1 MTTDDVPP
9 RSARGTTKP
18 RKDAVDE
25 TSTEP
30 DDTSSKPGT
39 STVADAPEPA
49 GTPDGEPARER
60 RFTVWQESL
69 LLVAAAVVLAIV
81 VKALF
86 LQAFY
91 IPSASMEP
99 GLVENDRI
107 LVQKTSYWFGGSP
120 SRGDVVVF
128 KDPGGW
134 LGNTD
139 DDTGP
144 VQDVLSAV
152 GLYPEGGHLVK
163 RVIGVEGDVI
173 TCCDE
178 QGRIL
183 VNGEPLDEGDYIAER
198 PEGVTCNGPMI
209 PCDWTAGPVPAGKV
223 FVMGDNRSDSA
234 DSTVHLCRADETD
247 CARDPFVDVDLV
259 VGKVFM
265 VAWPLGHLGFVGSP
279 DELADVPDAD

>member
-1 MTTDDVPP
+1 MTTDDVPSRP
-9 RSARGTTKP
+9 AKGATKP
-18 RKDAVDE
+18 RKDAVDD
-25 TSTEP
+25 TATAP
-30 DDTSSKPGT
+30 DDATSPNGPDAVGSA
-39 STVADAPEPA
+39 AD
-49 GTPDGEPARER
+49 EPARER
-60 RFTVWQESL
+60 RLALWQECL
-69 LLVAAAVVLAIV
+69 LLVVAAVVLAIV
-81 VKALF
+81 VKAF
-86 LQAFY
+86 LVETFY

-99 GLVENDRI
+99 GLHENDRI
-107 LVQKTSYWFGGSP
+107 LVQKFGGEP
-120 SRGDVVVF
+120 SRGDVIVF

-139 DDTGP
+139 ADTNP
-144 VQDVLSAV
+144 LQDMFSAV

-183 VNGEPLDEGDYIAER
+183 VNGVPLDEDAYIAPR

-209 PCDWTAGPVPAGKV
+209 PCDWSAGPVPAGKV

-234 DSTVHLCRADETD
+234 DSTVHLCRADEVD
-247 CARDPFVDVDLV
+247 CARDPFVDDDLV

-265 VAWPLGHLGFVGSP
+265 VAWPLGHLGLVGTP
-279 DELADVPDAD
+279 DELADVPAAD